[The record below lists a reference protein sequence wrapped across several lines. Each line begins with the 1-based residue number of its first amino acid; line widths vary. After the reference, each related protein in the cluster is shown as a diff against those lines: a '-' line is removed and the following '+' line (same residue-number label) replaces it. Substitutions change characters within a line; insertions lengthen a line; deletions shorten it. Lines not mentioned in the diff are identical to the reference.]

1 MYRNACIGIASV
13 LVSMTIAGEAHAQT
27 PPTVA
32 SCMASAVYR
41 DGREVIPTNLQIG
54 SEILLN
60 GIAYRVYEGM
70 TVESMC
76 ETHVPWMVRLANKQA
91 EAQRATA
98 EVARVREEGR
108 KNAGLVKLY
117 QSDTVRMYPY
127 EMIAITALVS
137 PFAMYLLLWFLKSIW
152 KAIARHFSRRRK
164 YSSGKFAGFH

>member
-1 MYRNACIGIASV
+1 MYRSTSIGIASV
-13 LVSMTIAGEAHAQT
+13 LVSMTIAGEVHTQT
-27 PPTVA
+27 PSTLA
-32 SCMASAVYR
+32 RCMTSAVYG

-60 GIAYRVYEGM
+60 GIAYRVYQGM

-76 ETHVPWMVRLANKQA
+76 ETHVPWMERLALKQA
-91 EAQRATA
+91 EADTATA
-98 EVARVREEGR
+98 QVVRVREEGR

-137 PFAMYLLLWFLKSIW
+137 PFATYLLFWFLKSIW
-152 KAIARHFSRRRK
+152 KMVARRFSRRRK
-164 YSSGKFAGFH
+164 YSSDRFAGFH

>member
-1 MYRNACIGIASV
+1 MYRNACIGIASI

-27 PPTVA
+27 PQTVA
-32 SCMASAVYR
+32 SCMASAVTR

-98 EVARVREEGR
+98 EVTLVRKEGGA
-108 KNAGLVKLY
+108 NAEFVEKFK
-117 QSDTVRMYPY
+117 SDTIRMYAY
-127 EMIAITALVS
+127 EMMAITA
-137 PFAMYLLLWFLKSIW
+137 FLSLIAGVFLSWLFRKISRSSARRSSHRRFSGRSI
-152 KAIARHFSRRRK
+152 
-164 YSSGKFAGFH
+164 GLG